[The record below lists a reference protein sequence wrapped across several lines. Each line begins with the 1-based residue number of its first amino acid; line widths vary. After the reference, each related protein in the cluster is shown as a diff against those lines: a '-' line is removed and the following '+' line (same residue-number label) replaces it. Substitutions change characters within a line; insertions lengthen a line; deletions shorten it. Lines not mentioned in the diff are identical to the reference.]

1 MKSKIIVLS
10 VFIFILT
17 SVFAQ
22 KNQNKRTFDDFKA
35 QKIALIS
42 ERTQL
47 TPEEAQHFWP
57 VYNELQQ
64 KKSELHKKNR
74 QQNKDLSGLSEADFE
89 KMNEAASLLFNYED
103 FTSFSK
109 LHTDA
114 KTNICK
120 IMKAQ
125 WQKQEDIYVFTIQ
138 ANRFLRNMVRA
149 IVGTLME
156 VGRGKISTKD
166 FTDIIENKN
175 RSLAG
180 VSMPAQG
187 LFLVDIEYPKDIF

>member
-89 KMNEAASLLFNYED
+89 KMNEDKIEMEIEKARFEKEYYLKFKQILPSQKIYQLYKAEKEFKRELL
-103 FTSFSK
+103 SS
-109 LHTDA
+109 
-114 KTNICK
+114 I
-120 IMKAQ
+120 
-125 WQKQEDIYVFTIQ
+125 QKRKKE
-138 ANRFLRNMVRA
+138 
-149 IVGTLME
+149 
-156 VGRGKISTKD
+156 K
-166 FTDIIENKN
+166 
-175 RSLAG
+175 
-180 VSMPAQG
+180 
-187 LFLVDIEYPKDIF
+187 

>member
-89 KMNEAASLLFNYED
+89 KMNEDKIEMEIEKARLEKEYYLKFKQILPSQKIYQLYKAEKEFKRELL
-103 FTSFSK
+103 SS
-109 LHTDA
+109 
-114 KTNICK
+114 I
-120 IMKAQ
+120 
-125 WQKQEDIYVFTIQ
+125 QKRKKE
-138 ANRFLRNMVRA
+138 
-149 IVGTLME
+149 
-156 VGRGKISTKD
+156 K
-166 FTDIIENKN
+166 
-175 RSLAG
+175 
-180 VSMPAQG
+180 
-187 LFLVDIEYPKDIF
+187 